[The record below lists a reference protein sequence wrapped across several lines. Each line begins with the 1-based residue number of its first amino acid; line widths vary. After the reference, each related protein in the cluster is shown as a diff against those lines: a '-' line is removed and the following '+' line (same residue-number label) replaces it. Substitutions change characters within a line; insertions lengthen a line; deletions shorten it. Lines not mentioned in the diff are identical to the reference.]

1 MEEESFTVGK
11 KVPISLAD
19 MDIVSWANSLQRD
32 KERLDELL
40 GMVQGI
46 TPEQDNKLHELLTL
60 IDNKIQ
66 HPLNAGN
73 KKIISLRLLPIQRS
87 IFMSM

>member
-1 MEEESFTVGK
+1 M
-11 KVPISLAD
+11 PISLAD

-46 TPEQDNKLHELLTL
+46 TPEQDNKLH
-60 IDNKIQ
+60 
-66 HPLNAGN
+66 
-73 KKIISLRLLPIQRS
+73 SC
-87 IFMSM
+87 